1 MNPPASLRVSIVGMG
16 RTGTRA
22 ARRLLAAE
30 PDIALTLYD
39 IEPDRCEDFRGSA
52 TLATSAREALAE
64 SDTIVLALPRERE
77 IDRTLERF
85 SDGHVTAP
93 VAGKLIVDLE
103 PPSAE
108 RARRLDQ
115 AIVEAG
121 GRYICAPLPGAA
133 APGSAEARLL
143 LALEFSASAAPPP
156 RTAPASRS

>member
-1 MNPPASLRVSIVGMG
+1 MSLRISIVGMG
-16 RTGTRA
+16 RIGTQA

-30 PDIALTLYD
+30 PDIALTVYD
-39 IEPDRCEDFRGSA
+39 IDPDRCEDFRGSA

-85 SDGHVTAP
+85 SDGEVTAP

-103 PPSAE
+103 PPPPD

-115 AIVEAG
+115 AIAIAG
-121 GRYICAPLPGAA
+121 GRYAC
-133 APGSAEARLL
+133 SALESRDIRGTDARLL
-143 LALEFSASAAPPP
+143 DALLPP
-156 RTAPASRS
+156 R

>member
-1 MNPPASLRVSIVGMG
+1 MSLRISIVGMG
-16 RTGTRA
+16 RTGTQA

-30 PDIALTLYD
+30 PDIALTVYD
-39 IEPDRCEDFRGSA
+39 IDPDRCEDFRGSA

-85 SDGHVTAP
+85 SDGEVTAP

-103 PPSAE
+103 PPPPD

-115 AIVEAG
+115 AIATAG
-121 GRYICAPLPGAA
+121 GRYACAAL
-133 APGSAEARLL
+133 GSRDIRGTDARLL
-143 LALEFSASAAPPP
+143 DALLPP
-156 RTAPASRS
+156 R

>member
-1 MNPPASLRVSIVGMG
+1 MSLRISIVGMG
-16 RTGTRA
+16 RTGTQA

-30 PDIALTLYD
+30 PDIALTVYD
-39 IEPDRCEDFRGSA
+39 IDPDRCEDFRGSA

-85 SDGHVTAP
+85 SDGEVTAP

-103 PPSAE
+103 PPPPD

-115 AIVEAG
+115 AIAIAG
-121 GRYICAPLPGAA
+121 GRYACAALESRDIRGTD
-133 APGSAEARLL
+133 ARLL
-143 LALEFSASAAPPP
+143 DALLPP
-156 RTAPASRS
+156 R

>member
-1 MNPPASLRVSIVGMG
+1 MSLRISIVGMG
-16 RTGTRA
+16 RTGTQA

-30 PDIALTLYD
+30 PDIALTVYD
-39 IEPDRCEDFRGSA
+39 IDPDRCEDFRGSA

-85 SDGHVTAP
+85 SDGEVTAP

-103 PPSAE
+103 PPPPD

-115 AIVEAG
+115 AIATAG
-121 GRYICAPLPGAA
+121 GRYACAALESRDIRGTD
-133 APGSAEARLL
+133 ARLL
-143 LALEFSASAAPPP
+143 DALLPP
-156 RTAPASRS
+156 R

>member
-1 MNPPASLRVSIVGMG
+1 MSLRISIVGMG
-16 RTGTRA
+16 HTGTQA

-30 PDIALTLYD
+30 PDIALTVYD
-39 IEPDRCEDFRGSA
+39 IDPDRCEDFRGSA

-85 SDGHVTAP
+85 SDGEVSAP

-103 PPSAE
+103 PTPPE

-115 AIVEAG
+115 AIASAG
-121 GRYICAPLPGAA
+121 GRYACAPLRLASAGEPG
-133 APGSAEARLL
+133 ARLL
-143 LALEFSASAAPPP
+143 NALIAP
-156 RTAPASRS
+156 R

>member
-1 MNPPASLRVSIVGMG
+1 MSLRISIVGMG
-16 RTGTRA
+16 RTGTQA

-30 PDIALTLYD
+30 PDIALTVYD
-39 IEPDRCEDFRGSA
+39 IDPDRCEDFRGSA

-85 SDGHVTAP
+85 SDGEVTAP

-103 PPSAE
+103 PPPPD

-115 AIVEAG
+115 AIATAG
-121 GRYICAPLPGAA
+121 GRYACAALRSRDIRGTD
-133 APGSAEARLL
+133 ARLL
-143 LALEFSASAAPPP
+143 DALLPP
-156 RTAPASRS
+156 R

>member
-1 MNPPASLRVSIVGMG
+1 MSLRISIVGMG
-16 RTGTRA
+16 HTGTQA

-30 PDIALTLYD
+30 PDIALTVYD
-39 IEPDRCEDFRGSA
+39 IDPDRCEDFRGSA

-85 SDGHVTAP
+85 SDGEVSAP

-103 PPSAE
+103 PPPPE

-115 AIVEAG
+115 AIASAG
-121 GRYICAPLPGAA
+121 GRYAC
-133 APGSAEARLL
+133 RCV
-143 LALEFSASAAPPP
+143 
-156 RTAPASRS
+156 

>member
-1 MNPPASLRVSIVGMG
+1 MSLRISIVGMG
-16 RTGTRA
+16 RTGTQA

-30 PDIALTLYD
+30 PDIALTVYD
-39 IEPDRCEDFRGSA
+39 IDPDRCEDFRGSA

-85 SDGHVTAP
+85 SDGEVTAP

-103 PPSAE
+103 PPPPH

-115 AIVEAG
+115 AIATAG
-121 GRYICAPLPGAA
+121 GRYACAALRSRDIRGAD
-133 APGSAEARLL
+133 ARLL
-143 LALEFSASAAPPP
+143 DALLLP
-156 RTAPASRS
+156 R